1 MNREFLFDC
10 LRFHGLTH
18 DSRLTPHEFPAFH
31 NLLRTFVLYIYM
43 QAIVNVQGL
52 TKQFKNLTAVQDLSF
67 SVNEGD
73 VYGFLGQ
80 NGAGK
85 STTIRMLATLISPTA
100 GSIEIFGKKLETHRN
115 EILREVGAVIEKPDV
130 YKYLSA
136 YENLKL
142 FARLSGVKI
151 THEKL
156 MQQLDQVGLA
166 SRAKDTVKTFSQGMK
181 QRLGIAIALVHD
193 PKLIILDEP
202 TNGLDPQGIA
212 DIRNL
217 ILHLSRDLKKTLIVS
232 SHLLSE
238 IEQVATRVLII
249 DKGKKIIEGN
259 AEELFDPAQT
269 IVELQTFDNVYALEQ
284 LQLSAWNTHLQRQ
297 RDTAILIKLDRQLIS
312 QLHRDLVDMDIQV
325 LSLQP
330 RHSLEDYFLQVTS
343 GNQHVDT
350 YSN

>member
-1 MNREFLFDC
+1 MQPIVSVT
-10 LRFHGLTH
+10 GL
-18 DSRLTPHEFPAFH
+18 S
-31 NLLRTFVLYIYM
+31 
-43 QAIVNVQGL
+43 
-52 TKQFKNLTAVQDLSF
+52 KQFANLTAVQDLSF
-67 SVNEGD
+67 SVQEGD

-85 STTIRMLATLISPTA
+85 STTIRMLLSLIKPSA
-100 GSIEIFGKKLETHRN
+100 GQIRIFGKDLETHRN
-115 EILREVGAVIEKPDV
+115 EILAQVGAVIEKPDV

-142 FARLSGVKI
+142 FARLSGVKV
-151 THEKL
+151 TEARL
-156 MQQLDQVGLA
+156 MDQLNQVGLLH
-166 SRAKDTVKTFSQGMK
+166 RAQDTVKTFSQGMK

-217 ILHLSRDLKKTLIVS
+217 ILHLSRDLKKTVIVS

-259 AEELFDPAQT
+259 ARELFDPSQT
-269 IVELQTFDNVYALEQ
+269 IVELQSFDNATALVK
-284 LQLSAWNTHLQRQ
+284 LQHSRWQANLQQR
-297 RDTAILIKLDRQLIS
+297 RDTTIRIKLDRKEIA
-312 QLHRDLVDMDIQV
+312 QLHRDLVAMDIELV
-325 LSLQP
+325 SLQP

-350 YSN
+350 YTN